1 MTVVGNSPSTV
12 PAQTAEPLQA
22 LLSDVQ
28 RVRQR
33 SQWICQHLEIED
45 FGVQPMPDASPP
57 KWHLAHTSWF
67 FETFLLK
74 RFLPAKPVFHPNF
87 EHLFNSY
94 YNGVGEPY
102 PRAKRGNLSRPTVA
116 QIMSYR
122 AFVDEGLCDLIAA
135 STSEE
140 DQLAI
145 RRVLELGLHHEQQ
158 HQELLLT
165 DIKYNFGHNPLHP
178 PLIDSPDPA
187 DEHSPSQRALTFN
200 EYESGLTEI
209 GALAGFCFDNE
220 LPRHRVYL
228 APFSLANRLVTNE
241 EYLAFMED
249 GGYNRP
255 ELWLSEGWSQRQQ
268 QAWDHPLYWQ
278 WRDGAWWEYRLD
290 GLQPLVSN
298 APVVHVSGYESAAF
312 AAWSNAR
319 LPTEFE
325 WELASSFERS

>member
-1 MTVVGNSPSTV
+1 MTVVGNSPITV
-12 PAQTAEPLQA
+12 PAQTAERLQA
-22 LLSDVQ
+22 LLADVQ

-94 YNGVGEPY
+94 YNGVGEPH
-102 PRAKRGNLSRPTVA
+102 PRDKRGNLSRPTVA

-135 STSEE
+135 PMSEE
-140 DQLAI
+140 DKLSLRQLM
-145 RRVLELGLHHEQQ
+145 ELGLHHEQQ

-178 PLIDSPDPA
+178 PLI
-187 DEHSPSQRALTFN
+187 EFNWPSQ
-200 EYESGLTEI
+200 
-209 GALAGFCFDNE
+209 
-220 LPRHRVYL
+220 
-228 APFSLANRLVTNE
+228 
-241 EYLAFMED
+241 
-249 GGYNRP
+249 
-255 ELWLSEGWSQRQQ
+255 
-268 QAWDHPLYWQ
+268 
-278 WRDGAWWEYRLD
+278 
-290 GLQPLVSN
+290 
-298 APVVHVSGYESAAF
+298 
-312 AAWSNAR
+312 
-319 LPTEFE
+319 
-325 WELASSFERS
+325 